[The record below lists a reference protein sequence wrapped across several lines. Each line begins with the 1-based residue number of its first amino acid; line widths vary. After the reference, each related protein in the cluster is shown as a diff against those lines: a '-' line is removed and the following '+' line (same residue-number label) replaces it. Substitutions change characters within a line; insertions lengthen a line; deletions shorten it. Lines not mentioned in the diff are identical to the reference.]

1 VPAIVAAVALMVSL
15 SNHRAGVDPV
25 VVSLRMTYEMRCG
38 WPGPGLVVVFPA
50 AEHLPAT
57 VPRSAVLVNG
67 KPAAGVAHSGRQL
80 SIAIPPPAGV
90 QCDVIA
96 PGTATVVF
104 TRTAGLGNPRWP
116 GTYSLSARH
125 GTLVLRA
132 AFAIRP

>member
-1 VPAIVAAVALMVSL
+1 MISL
-15 SNHRAGVDPV
+15 SSHHAGAAPV
-25 VVSLRMTYEMRCG
+25 AVGLRLTYEMRCG

-57 VPRSAVLVNG
+57 VPRSAVLVDG
-67 KPAAGVAHSGRQL
+67 KPATGVARSGRQL
-80 SIAIPPPAGV
+80 SIAIAPPAGV

-104 TRTAGLGNPRWP
+104 TRAAGLGNPSRP

-132 AFAIRP
+132 TFAIRP